1 MMVEAIPD
9 AQLDD
14 LVECL
19 GAIRHDLGKY
29 MAFELRF
36 VGLDAPSEALR
47 RALNTDLLATMR
59 RRTEDG
65 GEIVESAWVLWR
77 RLRPEAL
84 SDDPDVRSI
93 DRAMSV
99 LETSDLDAS
108 GTTLRQ
114 TAELALAVSTTTR
127 RLSDRAR
134 ARVQE
139 RVDG

>member
-1 MMVEAIPD
+1 
-9 AQLDD
+9 
-14 LVECL
+14 
-19 GAIRHDLGKY
+19 
-29 MAFELRF
+29 

-47 RALNTDLLATMR
+47 RALNADLLSTMR
-59 RRTEDG
+59 RRTADG
-65 GEIVESAWVLWR
+65 GEIVEAAWVLWR

-84 SDDPDVRSI
+84 ADDPDVRAI

-108 GTTLRQ
+108 GSTLRQ
-114 TAELALAVSTTTR
+114 TAELALTVSATTR

-139 RVDG
+139 RIDG